1 MRALTKRL
9 TSTFSGILLLASGL
23 SLSACGAS
31 GNTFGN
37 GSGSISSA
45 TGANQVAGI
54 DIANGNYSA
63 AISVL
68 SPFCPNNNCQTADI
82 ANTLANAYMAMGN
95 TRTGTKIQGV
105 APVTGASGGG
115 ATVTA
120 ILSNLLTL
128 VSGGS
133 HTTTAKITQAI
144 FQAIPCVSTNTCKQT
159 YLDNL
164 ATAIQILSN
173 TSCSGSSTSA
183 DTATSCPD
191 SSTIMVVDMLY
202 ILAATQYDTGLT
214 YTGSSFQVC
223 PSGGNGT
230 TGCNNLSTITTLA
243 TSITSTHVGNIAAIL
258 DNITVSGDSPTI
270 TINNA
275 YIVNVVP
282 YFLSSFGT
290 SSNSSILNPINQFLN
305 SINCYKSKSI
315 SDTSCAPSSQSTQS
329 PTSVTFSSQAL
340 TDLLSTLNS

>member
-37 GSGSISSA
+37 GSGAVTSA
-45 TGANQVAGI
+45 TAANQVAGI

-95 TRTGTKIQGV
+95 TSTGTTVQGTS
-105 APVTGASGGG
+105 PVTGTSGEG
-115 ATVTA
+115 ATVTQ
-120 ILSNLLTL
+120 ILSSMLSL
-128 VSGGS
+128 VNNGS
-133 HTTTAKITQAI
+133 TTTTNQIIQTI
-144 FQAIPCVSTNTCKQT
+144 FQAIPCVSNNTCTQI

-173 TSCSGSSTSA
+173 TTCSGSSTSA

-191 SSTIMVVDMLY
+191 SSTIMVADMVY
-202 ILAATQYDTGLT
+202 TLAAAQYDTGLT
-214 YTGSSFQVC
+214 YTGGSFQVC
-223 PSGGNGT
+223 TKHGGGANS
-230 TGCNNLSTITTLA
+230 CNTLSTITS
-243 TSITSTHVGNIAAIL
+243 TSIAGAQLGNIAAII
-258 DNITVSGDSPTI
+258 DNISISGSPSTI

-275 YIVNVVP
+275 DIVNVVP

-290 SSNSSILNPINQFLN
+290 SSNASILDPINQFLN
-305 SINCYKSKSI
+305 SINCYNASGS
-315 SDTSCAPSSQSTQS
+315 TPSCAPANQPKTA
-329 PTSVTFSSQAL
+329 PTSVSLTSAAL
-340 TDLLSTLNS
+340 TQLFSTL

>member
-37 GSGSISSA
+37 GSGAVTSA
-45 TGANQVAGI
+45 TAANQVAGI

-95 TRTGTKIQGV
+95 TSTGTTVTGTS
-105 APVTGASGGG
+105 PVTGASGGG
-115 ATVTA
+115 ATVTQ
-120 ILSNLLTL
+120 ILTSMLNL
-128 VSGGS
+128 VSNTNNTS
-133 HTTTAKITQAI
+133 TNDIIQAI
-144 FQAIPCVSTNTCKQT
+144 FQAIPCVSNNTCTQI

-164 ATAIQILSN
+164 ATAVQILSN
-173 TSCSGSSTSA
+173 TTCSGSSTSA

-191 SSTIMVVDMLY
+191 SSTIMVADMVY
-202 ILAATQYDTGLT
+202 TLAAAQYATGLT
-214 YTGSSFQVC
+214 YTGGSFQVC
-223 PSGGNGT
+223 PDHGNGVPT
-230 TGCNNLSTITTLA
+230 NGCNTLSTITS
-243 TSITSTHVGNIAAIL
+243 TSIAGAQLGNIAAII
-258 DNITVSGDSPTI
+258 DNISISGSSSTI

-275 YIVNVVP
+275 DIVNVVS
-282 YFLSSFGT
+282 YFSSSLSSN
-290 SSNSSILNPINQFLN
+290 NSSLTDSINQFLN
-305 SINCYKSKSI
+305 SINCNATPGSTPS
-315 SDTSCAPSSQSTQS
+315 SCAPANQPKTA
-329 PTSVTFSSQAL
+329 PTSVSLTSAAL
-340 TDLLSTLNS
+340 TNLFSTL